1 MLFNE
6 DRLWA
11 GSEASLYAV
20 MQAEGGVKANMA
32 AGVSAVSGEQAL
44 PRLLT
49 IEDGMATISI
59 KGPLV
64 NSDSPWLEVFGL
76 TGYPEIREALL
87 AAAVDSSVYQILLDV
102 ESGGGSVSGCPDTAS
117 MIRAINDKVKPVT
130 TYADFMA
137 SAAYWLGCSAGQ
149 VYAGKASMVG
159 SIGVIATFKEYT
171 EANKMEGVT
180 VTVIRA
186 GKEKALANSN
196 EKLTPKAE
204 AQLQAM
210 VNASYGVFVEH
221 VSEMRGVSYLVADKK
236 MADGQEFIGKD
247 AVDVGLIDGV
257 MSFDAVVTDLK
268 GKILAYKEKLMHNRG
283 NGGKPANGRSSAT
296 LFGEVD
302 MNRKALSEQDIAAVL
317 AGGLTLDI
325 EGQAGGLSL
334 DIEGQAGSVSDEPVG
349 DAKVEQSAAEATTEQ
364 PEVAASQSAIVAE
377 LATLTTTVQLLNS
390 QAATK
395 DEALLQ
401 SNIKVARLEE
411 QVAEMSAAHA
421 GLLDI
426 AAKSISNMNVAM
438 NGAMFKADGLQATAV
453 LAEHARVSEQ
463 FQSKFKAGG
472 VAAVSSSNTSVKQPQ
487 VSPRHLARV
496 NAARF
501 QPK

>member
-210 VNASYGVFVEH
+210 VDASYGVFVEH

-317 AGGLTLDI
+317 AGGL
-325 EGQAGGLSL
+325 AL

-390 QAATK
+390 QAAAK

-487 VSPRHLARV
+487 ASPRHLARV

>member
-159 SIGVIATFKEYT
+159 SIGIIATFKEYT

-210 VNASYGVFVEH
+210 VDASYGVFVEH

-247 AVDVGLIDGV
+247 AMDVGLIDGV

-283 NGGKPANGRSSAT
+283 NGGKPANGRSSVT

-317 AGGLTLDI
+317 AGGLALDI
-325 EGQAGGLSL
+325 EGQAGGLAL

-349 DAKVEQSAAEATTEQ
+349 DAKVEQSAAEAATEQ

-438 NGAMFKADGLQATAV
+438 NGAVFKADGLQATAV

-472 VAAVSSSNTSVKQPQ
+472 VAAVSSSDTSVKQPQ
-487 VSPRHLARV
+487 ASPRHLARV

>member
-20 MQAEGGVKANMA
+20 MQAEGGVKANMV
-32 AGVSAVSGEQAL
+32 AGVSAVSGEQVL

-49 IEDGMATISI
+49 IEDGLATISI

-87 AAAVDSSVYQILLDV
+87 AAAVDSSVHQILLDV

-137 SAAYWLGCSAGQ
+137 SAAYWLGCSAGR

-159 SIGVIATFKEYT
+159 SIGIIATFKEYT

-221 VSEMRGVSYLVADKK
+221 VSEMRSVSYPVADKK

-302 MNRKALSEQDIAAVL
+302 MNRKALSEQNIAAVL
-317 AGGLTLDI
+317 AGGLSLDV
-325 EGQAGGLSL
+325 EGQAGP
-334 DIEGQAGSVSDEPVG
+334 VSDEPVG
-349 DAKVEQSAAEATTEQ
+349 DAKVEQSETEATTEQ
-364 PEVAASQSAIVAE
+364 PEVAASESQSAIVAE

-472 VAAVSSSNTSVKQPQ
+472 VAAVSSSDASVKQPQ
-487 VSPRHLARV
+487 ASPRHLARV

>member
-296 LFGEVD
+296 LFGAVN

-317 AGGLTLDI
+317 AGGL
-325 EGQAGGLSL
+325 AL

-364 PEVAASQSAIVAE
+364 PEVAASESQSAIVAE

-487 VSPRHLARV
+487 ASPRQLARV